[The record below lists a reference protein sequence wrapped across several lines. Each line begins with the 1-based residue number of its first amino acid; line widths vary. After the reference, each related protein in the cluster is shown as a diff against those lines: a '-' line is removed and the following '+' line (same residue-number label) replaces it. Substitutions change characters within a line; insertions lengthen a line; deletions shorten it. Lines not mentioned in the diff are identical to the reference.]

1 MNLFWDAFYGI
12 LPQMSSNLYKIFT
25 SEAIKLSQKNEF
37 LTLIAFRFTLSWRYI
52 IVVSFISIAFVV
64 VKLKISNVLR
74 TDSAST
80 KWPFL
85 GDFWVLTP
93 PIWSNIAA
101 ILTIVSTLANKNT
114 VWKFLKNSS
123 IYGKRKDA
131 KLALWVQLWPLFSSL
146 RWSKSKKIS
155 SIAEKRQSLSY
166 PNMSKWSLY
175 LLSPFR
181 EECDY
186 FLQYLG

>member
-1 MNLFWDAFYGI
+1 
-12 LPQMSSNLYKIFT
+12 MSSNLYKIFT
-25 SEAIKLSQKNEF
+25 SDAIKLSQKNEF
-37 LTLIAFRFTLSWRYI
+37 FTLIAFRFTLSWRYI
-52 IVVSFISIAFVV
+52 IVVSFISIASVV

-101 ILTIVSTLANKNT
+101 ILTRVSTLANKNT

-175 LLSPFR
+175 LLSSFR